1 MLLYVVSSLDFADF
15 SFRIELRL
23 RLLSPVLYYTVFG
36 EEGGKFDISI
46 EISNRFSF
54 LFRNNYRRFLFRNVI
69 ITAIS
74 FQGREWRIC
83 TRRCAEES
91 NISHRAFC

>member
-1 MLLYVVSSLDFADF
+1 
-15 SFRIELRL
+15 LRL

-46 EISNRFSF
+46 EISDRFSF

-69 ITAIS
+69 ITAMS
-74 FQGREWRIC
+74 SSMSRMADMHREIC
-83 TRRCAEES
+83 RGK
-91 NISHRAFC
+91 